1 MSGYPIRL
9 IGVTEFNDLL
19 FNFIS
24 LASTL
29 EKELN
34 DELLELD
41 IDASAGM
48 LV

>member
-1 MSGYPIRL
+1 M
-9 IGVTEFNDLL
+9 
-19 FNFIS
+19 FIS